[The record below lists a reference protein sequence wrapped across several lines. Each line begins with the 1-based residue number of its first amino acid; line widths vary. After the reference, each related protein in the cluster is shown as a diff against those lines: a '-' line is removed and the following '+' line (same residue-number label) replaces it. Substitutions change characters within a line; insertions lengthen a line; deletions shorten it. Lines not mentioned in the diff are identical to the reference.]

1 MVGVLGVT
9 GLGGVGW
16 VSDGGIMGSEAG
28 WGLRNGGGRWERWGK
43 SFGGVGLQAGRAPN
57 MRHSD
62 EPSCIKHA
70 SSIIKAS
77 KDSASIILLK
87 IEKGRNLVGRISV
100 ARVQPRTSKGSGKI
114 TLLRTIPTNGRRGSW
129 GIRGAMGIELSSIG
143 GGGSRDTRGNMEIEL
158 SGIGEGGGALAK
170 CFSSKPH
177 GTPHIES

>member
-100 ARVQPRTSKGSGKI
+100 ARVQPRTSKGSGKNYFASND
-114 TLLRTIPTNGRRGSW
+114 PYQW
-129 GIRGAMGIELSSIG
+129 EKGIMG
-143 GGGSRDTRGNMEIEL
+143 
-158 SGIGEGGGALAK
+158 
-170 CFSSKPH
+170 H
-177 GTPHIES
+177 